1 MRNKCRP
8 RTHRKCRSQHAAV
21 AISAPPVALPE
32 WISCEF
38 ARADLGDQR
47 LSRRYRRLLADFY
60 RQPQASIPQ
69 ATGGWAQTQA
79 AYRFFDNDKLSMH
92 KLLASHQ
99 QATVERLRAH
109 PVVLAAQ
116 DTSFL
121 NFTTH
126 PDTDGLGPIGSHPEG
141 SIGLLLHSTMA
152 ITPHGEPLGLLD
164 AQCWARDPKQ
174 FGKKRLRHR
183 RPLDEKESRKWLDS
197 LRVAQSLCAPWPQT
211 QVVHLSDCES
221 DIYELFAL
229 AARCP
234 NGPAVL
240 VRARHNRL
248 LAAPWT
254 QSVPQPLFP
263 LLHSQPPAGEM
274 TVNVPRRPGQKER
287 RATLVI
293 RFMRVTLRAPSGQGG
308 LGAIPLWAV
317 EACEGQAPRGV
328 EPICWRLLTTLA
340 VESFEQAGEKVHWYA
355 MRWRIEEFH
364 RVLKSGCHAED
375 RQLQTADRLQRAL
388 ALDLVVAWRILLLT
402 KQGRMAERCEQPATT
417 VVSEAEW
424 QLLDRYFRR
433 AAPRSGSVPTVR
445 EAVVWIGR
453 LGGFLARKSDG
464 HPGPM
469 VLWRG
474 LHRLHDMMLGVE
486 LFASKKGNKHV

>member
-240 VRARHNRL
+240 VRARHNSL
-248 LAAPWT
+248 LAAPGAQFAH
-254 QSVPQPLFP
+254 QSLFP
-263 LLHSQPPAGEM
+263 LL
-274 TVNVPRRPGQKER
+274 
-287 RATLVI
+287 
-293 RFMRVTLRAPSGQGG
+293 
-308 LGAIPLWAV
+308 
-317 EACEGQAPRGV
+317 
-328 EPICWRLLTTLA
+328 LT
-340 VESFEQAGEKVHWYA
+340 
-355 MRWRIEEFH
+355 
-364 RVLKSGCHAED
+364 
-375 RQLQTADRLQRAL
+375 
-388 ALDLVVAWRILLLT
+388 
-402 KQGRMAERCEQPATT
+402 
-417 VVSEAEW
+417 
-424 QLLDRYFRR
+424 
-433 AAPRSGSVPTVR
+433 
-445 EAVVWIGR
+445 
-453 LGGFLARKSDG
+453 
-464 HPGPM
+464 
-469 VLWRG
+469 
-474 LHRLHDMMLGVE
+474 
-486 LFASKKGNKHV
+486 